1 MRHAV
6 SARKTHGDDARRKR
20 TEALVARH
28 MRELFDRLPALAG
41 FRLREDLMVD
51 DLSVFG
57 WSCDSSRGL
66 EGIVLRSLVELA
78 ERNPEAVVLMR
89 GRTFAR
95 SLH

>member
-6 SARKTHGDDARRKR
+6 PARRIHGDDAQRKR

-28 MRELFDRLPALAG
+28 IRELFARLPGLAG
-41 FRLREDLMVD
+41 FRLRDDLMVD
-51 DLSVFG
+51 DLSVFS
-57 WSCDSSRGL
+57 WSVASSQGL
-66 EGIVLRSLVELA
+66 EGIVLQSLVDLA